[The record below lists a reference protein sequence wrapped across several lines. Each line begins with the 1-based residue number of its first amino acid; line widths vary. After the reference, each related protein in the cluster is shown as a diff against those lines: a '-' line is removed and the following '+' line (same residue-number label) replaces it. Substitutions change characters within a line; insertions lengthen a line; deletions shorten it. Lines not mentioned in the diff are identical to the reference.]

1 MRDMEY
7 SKGEVVMEIK
17 TKYNIG
23 QHIWVVY
30 ERYGEVMVYDS
41 TISSIDIDKEGY
53 TYFVKEGQDYP
64 EEQIIPYEDTN
75 KLVAMIKDTMN
86 TIHEREEKDNA

>member
-1 MRDMEY
+1 
-7 SKGEVVMEIK
+7 MEIK

-30 ERYGEVMVYDS
+30 EDRAEVSVYD
-41 TISSIDIDKEGY
+41 TIIDAICYDKDGIDYITNEGN
-53 TYFVKEGQDYP
+53 DYP

-75 KLVAMIKDTMN
+75 KLVAKIKELMN
-86 TIHEREEKDNA
+86 TIHEREEKENE

>member
-1 MRDMEY
+1 
-7 SKGEVVMEIK
+7 MEIV

-23 QHIWVVY
+23 QHIWVIY
-30 ERYGEVMVYDS
+30 EDRGTVQLFDT
-41 TISSIDIDKEGY
+41 TITSIDIDKEGLAY
-53 TYFVKEGQDYP
+53 YVKEGWDFP

-86 TIHEREEKDNA
+86 TIHEREEKENIKDKE